1 MAVPARE
8 LLIETAERMFAEP
21 GIHGVSLREIGFA
34 AGERNNG
41 GTRYHFGDTAGLVV
55 AIVER
60 RSADVNARWLELL
73 DAELT
78 GP

>member
-21 GIHGVSLREIGFA
+21 GIHGVYLCEIGLA
-34 AGERNNG
+34 AGER
-41 GTRYHFGDTAGLVV
+41 TSGDKAGLVV

-60 RSADVNARWLELL
+60 RSADVNARWLELM
-73 DAELT
+73 DAALT
-78 GP
+78 GL